1 MPRSLTFIHDDCQ
14 FVCQIQKMDRSKLY
28 GTVSTETV
36 DKNRQR
42 CELATLAYDGKTVI
56 STGGTSIG
64 YMNPEGEWLSRSDL
78 TAVDAN
84 GEPVAAVQSSFK
96 IDITLDNEVSI
107 EDYLNHSVRLIY
119 ALNPTEGESDACLKQ
134 LQSGKIY
141 SFDFSYRGGTSVDPA
156 FVLANEFGV
165 WLLITDGNR
174 VEYASL
180 ENVAVCAKV
189 EEPDEE
195 KEDSEDLDF
204 GML

>member
-1 MPRSLTFIHDDCQ
+1 
-14 FVCQIQKMDRSKLY
+14 
-28 GTVSTETV
+28 
-36 DKNRQR
+36 
-42 CELATLAYDGKTVI
+42 
-56 STGGTSIG
+56 
-64 YMNPEGEWLSRSDL
+64 
-78 TAVDAN
+78 
-84 GEPVAAVQSSFK
+84 
-96 IDITLDNEVSI
+96 
-107 EDYLNHSVRLIY
+107 
-119 ALNPTEGESDACLKQ
+119 LNPTEGESDACLKQ